1 MYNNVDLVK
10 QWFSDGGKYEYD
22 MALSDIISALSK
34 AEFNEYLFAGYSAEY
49 WSTDAN
55 IGMELFANINSI
67 EVLEYDSLKEIKE
80 LFPDLYEAYKEVGGW
95 G

>member
-1 MYNNVDLVK
+1 
-10 QWFSDGGKYEYD
+10 

-34 AEFNEYLFAGYSAEY
+34 AEFNEYLFAGHSAEY

-80 LFPDLYEAYKEVGGW
+80 LFQICMRLIRRSEDGVNTVFKDG
-95 G
+95 

>member
-34 AEFNEYLFAGYSAEY
+34 AEFNEYLLRDTA
-49 WSTDAN
+49 
-55 IGMELFANINSI
+55 
-67 EVLEYDSLKEIKE
+67 
-80 LFPDLYEAYKEVGGW
+80 
-95 G
+95 